1 MDQGQRRQR
10 AEREKRRSRVR
21 SIRSLLVGF
30 IFLWTL
36 ASIVIVIVL
45 GVKLSFL
52 EKRLGELLEYT
63 ETKVSVVQEVDTM
76 ANPVLPQE
84 IEVTV
89 PTAEENLAEVGDTKR
104 VYLTFDDGPSGNTEE
119 ILKVLDDYGVK
130 ATFFVIGRTDDVSK
144 ERMRRI
150 VEDGHTIAMHSY
162 THSYTGIYSSLDS
175 FKNDVESVK
184 NVIKE
189 ATGEDTLIYR
199 FPGGSS
205 NGIAQGKISQFITYL
220 NDNDI
225 MYMDWNVSSGDAVS
239 PSLSVDAIV
248 ENVMKDV
255 VKYKS
260 SVVLMHDSDSKATT
274 VEALPL
280 LIERLRAEGCIL
292 LPISKDTTRI
302 QHVTL

>member
-1 MDQGQRRQR
+1 
-10 AEREKRRSRVR
+10 
-21 SIRSLLVGF
+21 
-30 IFLWTL
+30 
-36 ASIVIVIVL
+36 
-45 GVKLSFL
+45 
-52 EKRLGELLEYT
+52 
-63 ETKVSVVQEVDTM
+63 M

-130 ATFFVIGRTDDVSK
+130 ATFFVIGRPDEVSR

-175 FKNDVESVK
+175 FKSDVESVK
-184 NVIKE
+184 NVIKD
-189 ATGEDTLIYR
+189 ATGVDTLIYR